1 MTREDLVAYATRDWS
16 AAADA
21 ASEYWRERKRALGVS
36 EALRIGAQL
45 RLHVTALRPDWPRKE
60 DRAEDLAA
68 HERLS
73 EKLRSVYGR

>member
-21 ASEYWRERKRALGVS
+21 APGYWRERKRRLGVA
-36 EALRIGAQL
+36 EALRVGAQL
-45 RLHVTALRPDWPRKE
+45 RLHVAALRPDWPRAE

-68 HERLS
+68 HQQLAEW
-73 EKLRSVYGR
+73 LRSVSAR